1 MWQVTNLSPSVA
13 ISMNYVDASN
23 IDKALNETR
32 LEGLVDDE
40 SRAVHRR
47 LAAVRDARQAS
58 EATDALEGQDLPW
71 LAFKTR
77 SLS

>member
-1 MWQVTNLSPSVA
+1 MCQVTNLSPSVA

-47 LAAVRDARQAS
+47 LAAVRDAQQAS
-58 EATDALEGQDLPW
+58 EAKDTLEGQDLPW

>member
-47 LAAVRDARQAS
+47 LAAVRDAQQAS
-58 EATDALEGQDLPW
+58 EAKDTLEGQDLAW

>member
-1 MWQVTNLSPSVA
+1 
-13 ISMNYVDASN
+13 MNYVDASN

-40 SRAVHRR
+40 SRAVFRL
-47 LAAVRDARQAS
+47 LAAVRDAQQAS
-58 EATDALEGQDLPW
+58 QAKDTLEGQDLAW